1 MIISK
6 ENIDQYI
13 GKRLEFSNW
22 HKITQQQI
30 NQFSDC
36 TLDHQFIHVNPEA
49 AKETPF
55 GSTIAHG
62 FLTLSMLSH
71 FSESF
76 VVTIKGSYMNIN
88 AGFDKIR
95 FIQPVKVNSQIRAL
109 AKIANIEEVKKG
121 QFLLQMDITVEI
133 ENEDKPALIAK
144 WNCMQMVK

>member
-13 GKRLEFSNW
+13 GKRLGFSNW

>member
-1 MIISK
+1 MIINK
-6 ENIDQYI
+6 ENIHQYI
-13 GKRLEFSNW
+13 GKSLEPSNW
-22 HKITQQQI
+22 HDITQQQI
-30 NQFSDC
+30 NQFADC

-76 VVTIKGSYMNIN
+76 AIKIKGSYMNIN

-95 FIQPVKVNSQIRAL
+95 FIQPVKVSSRIRAL
-109 AKIANIEEVKKG
+109 SKVANIEEVKTG

-133 ENEDKPALIAK
+133 ENEEKPALVAK